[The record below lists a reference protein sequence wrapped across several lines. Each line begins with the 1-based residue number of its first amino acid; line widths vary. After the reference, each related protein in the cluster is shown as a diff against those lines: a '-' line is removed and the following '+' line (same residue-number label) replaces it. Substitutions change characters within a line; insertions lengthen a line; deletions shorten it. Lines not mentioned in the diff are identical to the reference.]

1 MLTIKYGIPNIMID
15 ITTVVLDKCVKQNIA
30 YIPAGD
36 EERALL
42 FTDPVWGK
50 VKLIYINGDTSGYD
64 AKTHIFLDL
73 SSNEIFI
80 NDIPESIRAIYPNIV
95 EKITQTTVLQ
105 KLRQIHLGLKLEGG
119 SFNEEF
125 PEQLMATRYLTGNE
139 KVLEIGGNIG
149 RNSLVIASILNK
161 VGNSKLVTLE
171 SNTAIY
177 KELLY
182 NREINQLEFYIEN
195 SALSKRKLIQSHWY
209 SEVSDIVKPGY
220 FPVNIMT
227 YADLLEKY
235 NIQFDTLVLDC
246 EGAFYYILKDMPE
259 VLDHVT
265 LIIMENDYWD
275 IAQKEYLDS
284 VLLSHNFHADYTE
297 AGGWGPCESCFF
309 QVWKLSL

>member
-1 MLTIKYGIPNIMID
+1 M
-15 ITTVVLDKCVKQNIA
+15 
-30 YIPAGD
+30 
-36 EERALL
+36 
-42 FTDPVWGK
+42 
-50 VKLIYINGDTSGYD
+50 
-64 AKTHIFLDL
+64 
-73 SSNEIFI
+73 
-80 NDIPESIRAIYPNIV
+80 
-95 EKITQTTVLQ
+95 
-105 KLRQIHLGLKLEGG
+105 
-119 SFNEEF
+119 
-125 PEQLMATRYLTGNE
+125 MATRYLTGNE

-309 QVWKLSL
+309 QVWKRSL